1 MDVTTIFVSIIV
13 AVSIVGVAYSYFK
26 TYGGP
31 STATSVIQRTIQD
44 GKKAIQSK
52 HVLPRSR
59 DQTEGLT
66 FSYTCWLKID
76 DFSYRYGEPKVVF
89 VKGSPDL
96 KSACPALLVDATTN
110 SLLVKMDTF
119 GAQETISI
127 PNIPAKK
134 WLHVAIAVDQDSV
147 DVYINGTLYIHHTIM
162 QLPKQN
168 NMPVHTSVAG
178 GFDGKI
184 ANLEYY
190 SYFLD
195 PSGVKAVMASTP
207 QPDPADVDGPMPPYF
222 DMTWWTGR
230 RS

>member
-1 MDVTTIFVSIIV
+1 MDAGTILTSLLV
-13 AVSIVGVAYSYFK
+13 AGLVVAAAYWYFSQVP
-26 TYGGP
+26 T
-31 STATSVIQRTIQD
+31 SSSTSVIQGAIQD
-44 GKKAIQSK
+44 GKKPIQSK
-52 HVLPRSR
+52 HVLPRSK
-59 DQTEGLT
+59 DQKEGLT

-76 DFSYRYGEPKVVF
+76 DFAYRYGEPKVVF
-89 VKGSPDL
+89 VKGSEDL
-96 KSACPALLVDATTN
+96 KAACPALLVDANSN

-119 GAQETISI
+119 GARETISI

-134 WLHVAIAVDQDSV
+134 WMHVAIAVDQDSV
-147 DVYINGTLYIHHTIM
+147 DVYINGTLYTHHSIA
-162 QLPKQN
+162 QIPKQN

-190 SYFLD
+190 SYFMTNAD
-195 PSGVKAVMASTP
+195 VQAAMKSTP
-207 QPDPADVDGPMPPYF
+207 QPDPNDIGGPMPPYF

>member
-1 MDVTTIFVSIIV
+1 MDVS
-13 AVSIVGVAYSYFK
+13 VSIVVAVLVVVATYWYFSQPF
-26 TYGGP
+26 TG
-31 STATSVIQRTIQD
+31 SSSVIQGAIQD
-44 GKKAIQSK
+44 GKKPIESK
-52 HVLPRSR
+52 HVMPRSK
-59 DQTEGLT
+59 DQKEGLT

-96 KSACPALLVDATTN
+96 KTACPALLVDANTN

-134 WLHVAIAVDQDSV
+134 WMHVAIAVDQDSV
-147 DVYINGTLYIHHTIM
+147 DVYINGTLYTHHSIA
-162 QLPKQN
+162 QVPKQN
-168 NMPVHTSVAG
+168 NLPVHTSVAG

-190 SYFLD
+190 NYFMTTAD
-195 PSGVKAVMASTP
+195 VSKAMKSTP
-207 QPDPADVDGPMPPYF
+207 QPDPNDVGGPMPPYF
-222 DMTWWTGR
+222 DVSWWTGR
-230 RS
+230 HS

>member
-1 MDVTTIFVSIIV
+1 MDLTTIPISMVV
-13 AVSIVGVAYSYFK
+13 AVAVVFAAYWYFSQ
-26 TYGGP
+26 P
-31 STATSVIQRTIQD
+31 STGSTGVIQGPIQD
-44 GKKAIQSK
+44 GKKPIQSK
-52 HVLPRSR
+52 HPISRS
-59 DQTEGLT
+59 QNQPEGLT

-76 DFSYRYGEPKVVF
+76 DFSYRYGSPKVVF

-96 KSACPALLVDATTN
+96 KTACPALLIDGNTN

-134 WLHVAIAVDQDSV
+134 WMHVAIAVDQDSV
-147 DVYINGTLYIHHTIM
+147 DIYINGTLYTHHSIA
-162 QLPKQN
+162 QVPKQN
-168 NMPVHTSVAG
+168 NMPVSTSVGG

-190 SYFLD
+190 NYFMVASD
-195 PSGVKAVMASTP
+195 VQKAMASTP
-207 QPDPADVDGPMPPYF
+207 QPDPNDVGGPMPPYF
-222 DMTWWTGR
+222 DISWWTGR

>member
-1 MDVTTIFVSIIV
+1 METLISILV
-13 AVSIVGVAYSYFK
+13 AVLVVGAAYWYFSQIP
-26 TYGGP
+26 T
-31 STATSVIQRTIQD
+31 SSSSSVIQGAIQD
-44 GKKAIQSK
+44 GKKPIQSK
-52 HVLPRSR
+52 HPMPRSK
-59 DQTEGLT
+59 DQKEGLT

-89 VKGSPDL
+89 VKGSEDM
-96 KSACPALLVDATTN
+96 KMACPALLVDANTN

-134 WLHVAIAVDQDSV
+134 WMHVAIAVDQDSV
-147 DVYINGTLYIHHTIM
+147 DVYINGTLYTHHSIA
-162 QLPKQN
+162 QVPKQN

-190 SYFLD
+190 NYFMVAGD
-195 PSGVKAVMASTP
+195 VQKAMKSTP
-207 QPDPADVDGPMPPYF
+207 QPDPNDVGGPMPPYF
-222 DMTWWTGR
+222 DMSWWTGR

>member
-1 MDVTTIFVSIIV
+1 MDPT
-13 AVSIVGVAYSYFK
+13 SIVISIMIAGLVVAGAYWYFSQ
-26 TYGGP
+26 P
-31 STATSVIQRTIQD
+31 STGSSSVIQGAIQD
-44 GKKAIQSK
+44 GKKPIQSK
-52 HVLPRSR
+52 HPMPRSK
-59 DQTEGLT
+59 DQKEGLT

-89 VKGSPDL
+89 VKGTEDL
-96 KSACPALLVDATTN
+96 KTACPALLVDANTN

-134 WLHVAIAVDQDSV
+134 WMHVAIAVDQDSV
-147 DVYINGTLYIHHTIM
+147 DVYINGTLYTHHSIA
-162 QLPKQN
+162 QVPKQN

-190 SYFLD
+190 NYFMVASD
-195 PSGVKAVMASTP
+195 VSKAMKSTP
-207 QPDPADVDGPMPPYF
+207 QPDPADVGGPMPPYF
-222 DMTWWTGR
+222 DMSWWTGR